1 MPAARTG
8 VQEGVANSTRA
19 GHSGRAH
26 GPGTRAGHGQA
37 YGGCMARAR
46 IEQVDTPSA
55 RLSDGTIARI
65 VPSRFAG
72 GYELDVDGTPQSH
85 VDLDD
90 PAHLHFEYVA
100 RMGAVIDRLR
110 MPGQPLTAIHLGGG
124 ALTLPRYVEHTRP
137 GSRQQ
142 VVELE
147 PALVELVREALP
159 LPRGAQVRVRV
170 GDARAVVER
179 LPAGLVGA
187 ADLVVSDVFA
197 GARTPAHV
205 TTVEFYRAVARLL
218 APDGVLLVNVA
229 DGAGLAFARRQVAT
243 VGAVLEHVAVLA
255 EVQTLKGRRFG
266 NLVVAASAAPLPT
279 EWLPR
284 LMAAGPHPAKVA
296 HGAELTEFV
305 RGARAVTD
313 ADATA
318 SPLPP
323 ASVFER

>member
-1 MPAARTG
+1 
-8 VQEGVANSTRA
+8 
-19 GHSGRAH
+19 
-26 GPGTRAGHGQA
+26 
-37 YGGCMARAR
+37 MARAHV
-46 IEQVDTPSA
+46 EDDEPQA
-55 RLSDGTIARI
+55 RLSDGTIARV
-65 VPSRFAG
+65 VPSRYAG
-72 GYELDVDGTPQSH
+72 GFELDVDGTPQSH

-110 MPGQPLTAIHLGGG
+110 MPGQPLTAIHLGAG

-142 VVELE
+142 VIELE
-147 PALVELVREALP
+147 QPLVDLVRAQLP
-159 LPRGAQVRVRV
+159 LPRGAQVRVRI
-170 GDARAVVER
+170 GDAREVAGR
-179 LPAGLVGA
+179 LPAGLQGA

-197 GARTPAHV
+197 GAQTPAHL
-205 TTVEFYRAVARLL
+205 TTLEYFRILAGLL

-229 DGAGLAFARRQVAT
+229 DGAGLAFARREVAT
-243 VGAVLEHVAVLA
+243 VREVLPEVIVLA

-266 NLVVAASAAPLPT
+266 NLVIAASPSPLPVA
-279 EWLPR
+279 WLPR

-296 HGAELTEFV
+296 QGAELDEFV
-305 RGARAVTD
+305 RGARVATD

-318 SPLPP
+318 SPKPA

>member
-1 MPAARTG
+1 
-8 VQEGVANSTRA
+8 
-19 GHSGRAH
+19 
-26 GPGTRAGHGQA
+26 
-37 YGGCMARAR
+37 MARA
-46 IEQVDTPSA
+46 QVEDDEPQA
-55 RLSDGTIARI
+55 RLSDGTIARV
-65 VPSRFAG
+65 VPSRYAG

-90 PAHLHFEYVA
+90 PTHLHFEYVA

-110 MPGQPLTAIHLGGG
+110 MPGQPLTAIHLGAG

-142 VVELE
+142 VIELE
-147 PALVELVREALP
+147 QPLVDLVRARLP
-159 LPRGAQVRVRV
+159 LPRGAQVRVRI
-170 GDARAVVER
+170 GDARDVAGR
-179 LPAGLVGA
+179 LPAGLQGT

-197 GARTPAHV
+197 GAQTPAHL
-205 TTVEFYRAVARLL
+205 TTVEYFRILGGLL

-229 DGAGLAFARRQVAT
+229 DGAGLALARREVAT
-243 VGAVLEHVAVLA
+243 VREVLPEVIVLA

-266 NLVVAASAAPLPT
+266 NLVIAASPSPLPV

-296 HGAELTEFV
+296 QGAELDEFV
-305 RGARAVTD
+305 RGARVATD

-318 SPLPP
+318 SPKPA